1 MYFPPSPPQPLHSPN
16 PQTPTA
22 QPQLVFIYLPRKNR
36 ILCSATGIARLSPS
50 LFSSILGLGFAILLA
65 PACLAYLWN
74 AQNHNK
80 HVCTQY
86 FSFRGDQLDIQML
99 QSVTM

>member
-1 MYFPPSPPQPLHSPN
+1 MLVTKLPKCLWLYSNFSLV
-16 PQTPTA
+16 
-22 QPQLVFIYLPRKNR
+22 LVFLEVHDVYCNMIELENQAVVAFYLEIYED
-36 ILCSATGIARLSPS
+36 IYE
-50 LFSSILGLGFAILLA
+50 GLGFAILLA

-99 QSVTM
+99 QSVTI

>member
-1 MYFPPSPPQPLHSPN
+1 LW
-16 PQTPTA
+16 
-22 QPQLVFIYLPRKNR
+22 LD
-36 ILCSATGIARLSPS
+36 C
-50 LFSSILGLGFAILLA
+50 AILLA